1 MCPPFPA
8 LGPQLPLT
16 NTHFKHKQVPMNL
29 QLEDVP
35 LTPYLQPVLPLSP
48 SQVEILELPLG
59 LGCVG
64 KKR

>member
-1 MCPPFPA
+1 MAAPRTSREWGVCPPFPA

-35 LTPYLQPVLPLSP
+35 LTPYLQPVLPL
-48 SQVEILELPLG
+48 
-59 LGCVG
+59 
-64 KKR
+64 